1 MEPVRVGVVGA
12 GPWAQMMHA
21 PMLAKGPQT
30 ALSAVWGRRPS
41 AAQELAA
48 AYNAYGTDDFD
59 AFLDHCDAVSF
70 AVPPDVQAE
79 LAPVAA
85 AAGKPLLL
93 EKPIALTLEAAQAM
107 TEAIEA
113 AGVPTQIV
121 LSRRYSKRIRSFLD
135 ELQGLEITGLRTSFV
150 SGAFL
155 DGSPFRTPW
164 RLREG
169 ALLDVGPHVLD
180 MMDAVAGRIEDISY
194 TGDPRSWLAV
204 TTRHANGAVGQ
215 ASISSVVPGFLWDL
229 DVFGPGGIVSA
240 PQRPDDERDE
250 VKETIVGE
258 FALAC
263 RSGVSHTL
271 DVRRGLYLQ
280 ELMQGGGAART

>member
-12 GPWAQMMHA
+12 GPWARMMHA
-21 PMLAKGPQT
+21 PMLAAGPHTTLT
-30 ALSAVWGRRPS
+30 AMWGRRLS
-41 AAQELAA
+41 AAQEVAGEFGA
-48 AYNAYGTDDFD
+48 FGTGDFE

-85 AAGKPLLL
+85 TAGKPLLL
-93 EKPIALTLEAAQAM
+93 EKPIALSLDAARAM
-107 TEAIEA
+107 TDAIQA
-113 AGVPTQIV
+113 TGVPTQIV
-121 LSRRYSKRIRSFLD
+121 LSRRYSKRIRAFLA
-135 ELQGLEITGLRTSFV
+135 GLEGVEVTGLRTSFV

-155 DGSPFRTPW
+155 DGSPFQTPW

-180 MMDAVAGRIEDISY
+180 MMDAVGGRIEEITFS
-194 TGDPRSWLAV
+194 GDPLKWLAV
-204 TTRHANGAVGQ
+204 TTRHASGAVGQ

-229 DVFGPGGIVSA
+229 DVFGPGGIISA

-250 VKETIVGE
+250 VKETIARE
-258 FALAC
+258 FAEVC
-263 RSGVSHTL
+263 RAGVPHAL

-280 ELMQGGGAART
+280 ELMQG